1 MAMIECK
8 CPNCNGVMQVDA
20 DAEKAIC
27 PYCGTTT
34 IIARPINIGRDYIKN
49 QTNNIQQNNES
60 PFKIKIDFFEVG
72 IVIIFLVILF
82 LVHFTL

>member
-8 CPNCNGVMQVDA
+8 CPNCNGVMQIDN

-34 IIARPINIGRDYIKN
+34 VIARPINIGRDYIKN

-72 IVIIFLVILF
+72 IIIVLLVMFLIVR
-82 LVHFTL
+82 FTS